1 MDILQLI
8 EELEDLIDN
17 AGSVPLTK
25 KSWWMQTR

>member
-17 AGSVPLTK
+17 AGSLTK